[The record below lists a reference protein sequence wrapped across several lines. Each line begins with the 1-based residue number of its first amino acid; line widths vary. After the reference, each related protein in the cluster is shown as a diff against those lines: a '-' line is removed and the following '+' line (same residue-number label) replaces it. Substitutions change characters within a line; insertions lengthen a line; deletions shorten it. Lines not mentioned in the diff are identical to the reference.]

1 MQILVDIDVPDIER
15 AIEFY
20 TQALPLTVGRRFD
33 SGFVE
38 LLGASSPIYLL
49 EEKEGS
55 KATATTDQPR
65 TYARHWCPM
74 HLDFV
79 VDNIEEAISN
89 ALSAGA
95 KLEIPLREY
104 SYGKLAVFSDP
115 FGHGFCL
122 IEFSEK
128 GYDSLL

>member
-1 MQILVDIDVPDIER
+1 MQILVDMDVPDIER
-15 AIEFY
+15 AIAFY
-20 TQALPLTVGRRFD
+20 TQALPLKVGRRFD

-49 EEKEGS
+49 EEKEGNR
-55 KATATTDQPR
+55 ATASTDQKR
-65 TYARHWCPM
+65 TYARHWCPV

-79 VDNIEEAISN
+79 VNDIEKAVSN
-89 ALSAGA
+89 AQAAGA

-122 IEFSEK
+122 IEFSER
-128 GYDSLL
+128 GYDALL